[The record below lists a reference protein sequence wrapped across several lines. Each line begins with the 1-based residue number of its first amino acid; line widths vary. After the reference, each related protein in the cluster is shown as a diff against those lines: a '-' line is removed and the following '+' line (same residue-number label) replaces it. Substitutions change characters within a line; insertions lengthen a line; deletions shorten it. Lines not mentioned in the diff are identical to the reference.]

1 MRALA
6 EQEMV
11 ADGPEAE
18 YSASEERQMSALR
31 KADPEMA
38 QAVANEAMR
47 QQDTIELIASE
58 NYVSR
63 AVLEAQGSV
72 LTNKYAEGYPGH
84 RYYGGCIYVDSAER
98 LAIDRAKALFGADHA
113 NVQPHCGSQ
122 ANAAAYLALVA
133 PGDTVLAMS
142 LAHGGHLTHGSP
154 VNFSGSTYHFVHY
167 GVDRDTEHIDY
178 DALEAQALEC
188 KPQLI
193 VAGATAYPRVIDF
206 PRLGGIASRAGAL
219 LMADI
224 AHIAGLVASGLHPS
238 PVPHAQVVTSTTHKT
253 LRGPRGGMILCNEEW
268 ATRVDRAIFPGSQG
282 GPLMHVVAAKGVAF
296 CEAMRP
302 EFKTYQARIIANA
315 RALADE
321 LLTQGLRLVS
331 GGTDNHLMLVDVSSL
346 GLTGRVAEEVLEQV
360 GIACNKNQIPFDP
373 RPPRVTSGVRLGTPA
388 ATTRGFGDDEMRLV
402 GQIIGRALRHSD
414 DELVLRE
421 VREQT
426 LELCRAFPAP
436 S

>member
-11 ADGPEAE
+11 ADGPEGE
-18 YSASEERQMSALR
+18 YFASEERQMSALR

-72 LTNKYAEGYPGH
+72 LTNKYAEGYPGK

-98 LAIDRAKALFGADHA
+98 LAIDRAKALFGAAHA
-113 NVQPHCGSQ
+113 NVQPHSGSQ
-122 ANAAAYLALVA
+122 ANAAAYMALVE

-142 LAHGGHLTHGSP
+142 LAHGGHLTHGSR
-154 VNFSGSTYHFVHY
+154 VNFSGMTYRFIHY

-206 PRLGGIASRAGAL
+206 SRLGGIASRAGAL

-296 CEAMRP
+296 REAMRP

-360 GIACNKNQIPFDP
+360 GIACNMNQIPFDP
-373 RPPRVTSGVRLGTPA
+373 KPPRVTSGVRLGTPA

-402 GQIIGRALRHSD
+402 GQIIGRVLRHSD

-421 VREQT
+421 AREQT

-436 S
+436 R